1 MDLDWDKLRIF
12 HAVAEAGSFTRAAK
26 GLGLSQSA
34 VSRQIGALEATLG
47 IVLFRRHAR
56 GVMLTGQ
63 GETLFVTAKEV
74 ATKIAQAE
82 SLASI
87 DKDTLSGDLR
97 VTTTV
102 AFGSTWLTQRIRHF
116 LEMYPGI
123 SIELLLDDGE
133 VDLSMREADC
143 AIRMYRPTQPG
154 LIALK
159 LTRVQYSVYAAPS
172 YLDRKGEPKMAE
184 DLDMHDLVIYGA
196 NAPIMLTDVNW
207 LMTAGANPARPRN
220 ARAKINNIYGVLQA
234 VESSLGIGSLP
245 DYMVDG
251 KANLVR
257 ILKNV
262 PSPNFEAYF
271 TYPEELRGARRIHI
285 FRDFLIAEVAKHGP
299 KATAI
304 QANGAN

>member
-1 MDLDWDKLRIF
+1 MELDWDKLRIF
-12 HAVAEAGSFTRAAK
+12 HAVAEAGSFTRAAE

-56 GVMLTGQ
+56 GLMLTEQ
-63 GETLFVTAKEV
+63 GERLFVTAREV

-87 DKDTLSGDLR
+87 DKDTPSGDLR

-102 AFGSTWLTQRIRHF
+102 AFGSTWLTQRIRDF
-116 LEMYPGI
+116 LELYPEI

-133 VDLSMREADC
+133 IDLSMREADC
-143 AIRMYRPTQPG
+143 AIRLYRPHQPG
-154 LIALK
+154 LIARK
-159 LTRVQYSVYAAPS
+159 LTRVQYSVYAAPA
-172 YLDRKGEPKMAE
+172 YLDRKGEPKTAE

-196 NAPIMLTDVNW
+196 NTPTMLADVNW
-207 LMTAGANPARPRN
+207 LMTAGANPAHPRK

-234 VESSLGIGSLP
+234 VESGLGIGSLP

-257 ILKNV
+257 ILQNV

-271 TYPEELRGARRIHI
+271 TYPEELRGARRIDV
-285 FRDFLIAEVAKHGP
+285 FRDFLIAEVARDGP

-304 QANGAN
+304 LANGAN